1 MSGYISYVECDIIP
15 GDKLGRGVRVR
26 NSDMKGTGRGPMSSK
41 DREAQLSES
50 LMSKDKEL
58 RDLKRDFETLKST
71 HKILT
76 KDSEETNSELESL
89 QLNYEKLTRDFGLY
103 KKSVQERES
112 VEDKGI
118 VRRFIG
124 WPLRFGQSIL
134 SRETIRREEKIKERG
149 VLIANLNENIS
160 KLKKKVSEQRRDI
173 VERTQGEKKWKKRY
187 DALSAEKRSE
197 SGLERDSLVDR
208 LRERL
213 DVERR
218 KNMLLEEEVSRLK
231 KEGHSKGDE
240 LDSVHAAVKKANDE
254 FDIIEIMDSGWKSAK
269 KSPFMNANLV
279 YETLEVMAN
288 EASLWVEKPDGSGS
302 FEDDIKIYVD
312 VAENDSQD
320 RYWKV
325 GNINQ
330 KMNRH
335 VKLGVD
341 RDPSKTLRIY
351 YDITRKGR
359 LRIGWCGEHP

>member
-1 MSGYISYVECDIIP
+1 
-15 GDKLGRGVRVR
+15 
-26 NSDMKGTGRGPMSSK
+26 MKGTGRGPMSSK

-134 SRETIRREEKIKERG
+134 SRETRRREEKIKERG

-160 KLKKKVSEQRRDI
+160 KFKKKVSEQRRDI
-173 VERTQGEKKWKKRY
+173 VERTQGEEKWKKRY
-187 DALSAEKRSE
+187 DALSADKRSE

-218 KNMLLEEEVSRLK
+218 KNMLLEEELTRLK
-231 KEGHSKGDE
+231 KDGDSKGDE

-254 FDIIEIMDSGWKSAK
+254 FDIIEIMYSAI
-269 KSPFMNANLV
+269 
-279 YETLEVMAN
+279 N
-288 EASLWVEKPDGSGS
+288 E
-302 FEDDIKIYVD
+302 
-312 VAENDSQD
+312 N
-320 RYWKV
+320 
-325 GNINQ
+325 
-330 KMNRH
+330 
-335 VKLGVD
+335 
-341 RDPSKTLRIY
+341 SKFLNF
-351 YDITRKGR
+351 IT
-359 LRIGWCGEHP
+359 